1 MPTPQKEAIIQ
12 EMTEKFSNASSIFVA
27 DFSGVDVNTI
37 TELRRGFRE
46 AKVEYRVMKNT
57 LARMSLKNAGI
68 DGLNEFLVGV
78 NSYAIS
84 YDDPTL
90 PIKVV
95 EKFNKDKKTEIPIKV
110 AFFEGQLVA
119 PEKVADLAKLPSKH
133 ELLGQ
138 LMGMLKSP
146 MSKFVGTL
154 NASMQNVVGVLK
166 ALEEK
171 KQ

>member
-1 MPTPQKEAIIQ
+1 MPTPQKEAVIQ
-12 EMTEKFSNASSIFVA
+12 EMSEKFSNASSIFVA

-110 AFFEGQLVA
+110 AYFEGQLVV
-119 PEKVADLAKLPSKH
+119 PEKVADLAKLPSKD

-138 LMGMLKSP
+138 LVGMLQSP

-154 NASMQNVVGVLK
+154 NASMQNMVGVLK